1 MKISADQIT
10 VRNGAKVIAE
20 VTAAL
25 RSGDSVVDFSGVKHI
40 DSTAIAVLLAA
51 KRVLKTDK
59 TLQVKHAPAQLESLI
74 AAYGVQS
81 LFS

>member
-1 MKISADQIT
+1 MKISAEQIT
-10 VRNGAKVIAE
+10 VKNGKQVIAE
-20 VTAAL
+20 VTQAV
-25 RSGDSVVDFSGVKHI
+25 RQGDSVIDFSAVKHI

-59 TLQVKHAPAQLESLI
+59 TLQVQHAPTQLQSLI